1 MTLCRVHD
9 AVSQRLGIDG
19 WSSRVQTRCAAV
31 LDSSLVVVL
40 CRVTTRQIKR
50 VHEINPRKNKYEYC
64 LTLMIP
70 SHKKIKT
77 G

>member
-1 MTLCRVHD
+1 MVVNLTLKKMKDEIILMTSCRVHD
-9 AVSQRLGIDG
+9 AVSQRLGYDG

-50 VHEINPRKNKYEYC
+50 DHEINP
-64 LTLMIP
+64 
-70 SHKKIKT
+70 
-77 G
+77 